1 VNPLLLALVVCVA
14 AVWLPVFGYAL
25 LLVALLPLRRSSPSA
40 TGSPPR
46 VAVVIPTL
54 NEAALILEKL
64 ANTDSLDYPA
74 DLLSVWVVDGGSDD
88 GTTEL
93 VRDAID
99 GGARIRLLC
108 VDDCRG
114 KLDQLRAVLDRVEE
128 EYLVV
133 TDADAELAP
142 TCVRELVGA
151 LGEDPK
157 TGLIG
162 ATVVPS
168 TGCSEERLHWHL
180 LNTLWWL
187 EGEVLSAAA
196 VSGVCYAVRRSAMP
210 VLSRQT
216 KADDIHL
223 AMAVASTG
231 HRARISRRA
240 RAVER
245 RVPNSLGEALR
256 YRRRRGSNYLR
267 ELVGSPAQ
275 SLSVGWRIVRLMRLI
290 QIVAVPWLAV
300 AAVAL
305 AVACLWTEAW
315 ATALASFAL
324 LPASLTV
331 AAIATAAVN
340 GGLGGVWSALVAV
353 PRHAAVTWFALLFLV
368 RNRIEPMPER
378 SPDGLSHAMADGDS
392 VPRSS
397 LSPPASL

>member
-1 VNPLLLALVVCVA
+1 LLLALVLCVA

-25 LLVALLPLRRSSPSA
+25 LLVALRPVRRSPRDALMSL
-40 TGSPPR
+40 PR

-54 NEAALILEKL
+54 NEARLILAKL

-74 DLLSVWVVDGGSDD
+74 ELLSVWVVDGGSQD

-93 VRDAID
+93 VRDAMD

-114 KLDQLRAVLDRVEE
+114 KLDQLTAVLDRVEE

-142 TCVRELVGA
+142 SCVRHLVEA
-151 LGEDPK
+151 LDRDPK

-168 TGCSEERLHWHL
+168 TGFIEERLHWRL
-180 LNTLWWL
+180 LNALWWL

-210 VLSRQT
+210 TMTRQT
-216 KADDIHL
+216 SAEDIHL
-223 AMAVASTG
+223 AMAVASKG
-231 HRARISRRA
+231 HRARISRQA

-245 RVPNSLGEALR
+245 RVPNNLSEALR
-256 YRRRRGSNYLR
+256 FRRRRGSNYLR
-267 ELVGSPAQ
+267 ELLRPPTA

-290 QIVAVPWLAV
+290 QFVMVPWLAV
-300 AAVAL
+300 AAL
-305 AVACLWTEAW
+305 GLGVACFWTDAG
-315 ATALASFAL
+315 AAALASVAL

-331 AAIATAAVN
+331 AAIASAAVN
-340 GGLGGVWSALVAV
+340 GGLGGVWSALLAV

-378 SPDGLSHAMADGDS
+378 ILDGLSDAVADGDPL
-392 VPRSS
+392 PRSP